1 MVPLITSDHEPTDA
15 CRAVSNGFAN
25 FRAGRRAAGSGDK
38 ARPTNAKRQAK
49 RAAEGKGASAAE
61 GEGPSAAP
69 TERDGWIGPG
79 GRPVPGET
87 SQMGLAM
94 ANAAHQRVGQMRD
107 GKRARPE

>member
-1 MVPLITSDHEPTDA
+1 MITSDHDPTDA

-25 FRAGRRAAGSGDK
+25 FHAGRRGSGDK
-38 ARPTNAKRQAK
+38 ARPANAKREAK
-49 RAAEGKGASAAE
+49 RAAEGKGPSAAE

-79 GRPVPGET
+79 RRPVPGEE
-87 SQMGLAM
+87 SQQGIAM
-94 ANAAHQRVGQMRD
+94 ASAAHQRMGQMRD

>member
-25 FRAGRRAAGSGDK
+25 FRAGRRGSGDK

-87 SQMGLAM
+87 SQQGLAM
-94 ANAAHQRVGQMRD
+94 ASAAHQRVGQMRD
-107 GKRARPE
+107 GKRARSD